1 MLREIV
7 ASIET
12 SMMGAEMQREKD
24 KVRELEVAILLKYPK
39 PVSGPFL
46 PFPGYADHI
55 KTCRENFLSYAS
67 RDMRNDTDR
76 TWGLGDSIMAGSKDR
91 LTSIRPKLNMAK
103 GGMWA
108 HHILQ
113 VAMDMESMFKAAG
126 FVPKNIV
133 VGTPGGNNF
142 LNRQDVPT
150 TIGQVTA
157 LLNYLRKTYPE
168 AKIIIYGLPAP
179 ISMYVIQCRP
189 AMMGSVRAWQKGDR
203 NCVLLLLEKNFV
215 AAWKYLPKGYMSS
228 DGIHFTPTGQIEY
241 DKDIIAGK
249 KALPGM
255 VIL

>member
-1 MLREIV
+1 MRRRPCAEFVHFTPCAFCYVSNRV
-7 ASIET
+7 AARIIE
-12 SMMGAEMQREKD
+12 GRLFDAGFD
-24 KVRELEVAILLKYPK
+24 
-39 PVSGPFL
+39 G
-46 PFPGYADHI
+46 
-55 KTCRENFLSYAS
+55 
-67 RDMRNDTDR
+67 RN
-76 TWGLGDSIMAGSKDR
+76 
-91 LTSIRPKLNMAK
+91 
-103 GGMWA
+103 GGRA